1 MYPLSQRHIC
11 PCVNQLFQN
20 ILGKYPYYESN
31 ARENGE
37 VRCKNEEKAPLDANK
52 KGKGFGS
59 RNNVRRED
67 FAGTSKALNALQVKF
82 NCGEGNEGGRF
93 LECLR
98 LTMAYRST
106 KLEGGSDVKTSIT
119 NEKYS
124 IRHGR
129 TQSDQTQRPQRPC
142 YRRNTGL
149 EQIGWTSFAST

>member
-1 MYPLSQRHIC
+1 M
-11 PCVNQLFQN
+11 
-20 ILGKYPYYESN
+20 
-31 ARENGE
+31 
-37 VRCKNEEKAPLDANK
+37 DANK

-119 NEKYS
+119 NEKIFDPTWPDAVRPNPAATKAMLQAEYGTRANRLDKLCINLSTSYS
-124 IRHGR
+124 LVLGQC
-129 TQSDQTQRPQRPC
+129 TD
-142 YRRNTGL
+142 YL
-149 EQIGWTSFAST
+149 